1 MADNNDNVTE
11 EKKEEAK
18 ERVQEVNLDEIVK
31 ACREK
36 DEKLKELEDKI
47 FELKLEN
54 IKLKEQVRKESEI
67 LSREVERRFLTEK
80 SKLLREFLEILD
92 NFERATQNM
101 DESENESRGLTLIK
115 TQIEQFLSS
124 QGVKEIELEGKTFDP
139 NICEIGEVIEVEDE
153 EKANK
158 ILKVMRKG
166 YYLGDTI
173 LRTVVVSVAVPK
185 NKDSNNGGE

>member
-80 SKLLREFLEILD
+80 SKLLREFLEIHD

-124 QGVKEIELEGKTFDP
+124 QGVKEIELEGKMFDP

-173 LRTVVVSVAVPK
+173 LRTAVVSVAVPK

>member
-80 SKLLREFLEILD
+80 SKLLREFLEIHD

-124 QGVKEIELEGKTFDP
+124 QGVKAIELEGKMFDP

-173 LRTVVVSVAVPK
+173 LRTAVVSVAVPK